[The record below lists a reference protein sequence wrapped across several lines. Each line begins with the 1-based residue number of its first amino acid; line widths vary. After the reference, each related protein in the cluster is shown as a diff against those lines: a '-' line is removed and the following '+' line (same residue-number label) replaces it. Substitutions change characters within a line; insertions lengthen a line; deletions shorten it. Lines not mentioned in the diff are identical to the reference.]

1 MNLALVNRTGRP
13 SFLDILPQLDDAGLS
28 PQAFRLYAH
37 LFMRWEKT
45 TPADVHL
52 TGSTL
57 AQEVTFTCHM
67 TGEEVTAA
75 LDELL
80 DRAVLEVDSR
90 LLVMLP
96 PNKWETRTKR
106 G

>member
-1 MNLALVNRTGRP
+1 MNLTLVNRTGRTL
-13 SFLDILPQLDDAGLS
+13 FLDILPQLDDAGAS

-37 LFMRWEKT
+37 LFMRWEKA
-45 TPADVHL
+45 TPADVHVS
-52 TGSTL
+52 GSTL
-57 AQEVTFTCHM
+57 AQEVTLGCHM
-67 TGEEVTAA
+67 TGDEVTAA

-80 DRAVLEVDSR
+80 ERATHEVDGR

-96 PNKWETRTKR
+96 PDKWETGTKR